1 MLFRTQYDRH
11 RVFAVPGSPDRVLYA
26 PEYDESGRLQL
37 VETGRDSLYDYIQ
50 SFADSVDI
58 HVLLKRFVNG
68 ETDVFSKVQGA
79 YGDFTMAPKTYAEAL
94 QAVIDAEHVF
104 GRLPVEV
111 RAKFGHS
118 LGEFVRTLGTSEFF
132 DRLGIEPA
140 APKQPDLE
148 EVTTNAE

>member
-1 MLFRTQYDRH
+1 MMFRTQYDRN
-11 RVFAVPGSPDRVLYA
+11 RVYAVSGSPIRVLYS
-26 PEYDESGRLQL
+26 PEFDESGRLQL
-37 VETGRDSLYDYIQ
+37 VETGSDSLYDYIQ

-104 GRLPVEV
+104 GQLPVDV
-111 RAKFGHS
+111 RGKFGHS
-118 LGEFVRTLGTSEFF
+118 LGEFVRTLGTPEFF
-132 DRLGIEPA
+132 ERLGIDPA
-140 APKQPDLE
+140 APEQSE
-148 EVTTNAE
+148 GEVKVDAE

>member
-1 MLFRTQYDRH
+1 MMFRTQYDRN
-11 RVFAVPGSPDRVLYA
+11 RVHAVPGSPDRVLYA
-26 PEYDESGRLQL
+26 PEFDESGRLQL
-37 VETGRDSLYDYIQ
+37 VETGTDSLYDYIQ

-104 GRLPVEV
+104 GQLPVDV
-111 RAKFGHS
+111 RGKFGHS
-118 LGEFVRTLGTSEFF
+118 LGEFVRSLGTPEFF
-132 DRLGIEPA
+132 ERLGIDPA
-140 APKQPDLE
+140 APAQPE
-148 EVTTNAE
+148 GEVKVDAE

>member
-1 MLFRTQYDRH
+1 MVFRTQYDRV
-11 RVFAVPGSPDRVLYA
+11 RVYAVPGSAIRVLYS

-37 VETGRDSLYDYIQ
+37 VETGSDSLYDYIQ

-104 GRLPVEV
+104 GQLPVDV
-111 RAKFGHS
+111 RGKFGHS
-118 LGEFVRTLGTSEFF
+118 LGEFVRTLGTPEFF
-132 DRLGIEPA
+132 ERLGIDTSVLE
-140 APKQPDLE
+140 QPE
-148 EVTTNAE
+148 GEVKVDAE

>member
-1 MLFRTQYDRH
+1 MMFRTQYDRN
-11 RVFAVPGSPDRVLYA
+11 RVCAVSGSPIRVLYS

-37 VETGRDSLYDYIQ
+37 VETGSDSLYDYIQ

-104 GRLPVEV
+104 GQLPVDV
-111 RAKFGHS
+111 RGKFGHS
-118 LGEFVRTLGTSEFF
+118 LGEFVRTLGTPEFF
-132 DRLGIEPA
+132 ERLGIDPA
-140 APKQPDLE
+140 APQQSE
-148 EVTTNAE
+148 GEVTTTNAE